1 MKTIIK
7 KLEIQDLLVLMFG
20 AIFITA
26 LYVVCGLLE

>member
-7 KLEIQDLLVLMFG
+7 KLEIQDLLVLISG
-20 AIFITA
+20 VIFITA